1 MRRLALLALLALAGC
16 VTPSIPIPPPQPS
29 AMTFAVTTDPDGA
42 ITSAS
47 LTYPPRDAY
56 KGGLVYVFNRTVG
69 VGVIQTVNPDGSIG
83 PTPPVAATAQG
94 NALVITIENEDQTVS
109 TCVLL
114 REGTPNSVC
123 Q

>member
-1 MRRLALLALLALAGC
+1 MA
-16 VTPSIPIPPPQPS
+16 
-29 AMTFAVTTDPDGA
+29 FAVTTDNNGT

-47 LTYPPRDAY
+47 LTYPATNIY
-56 KGGLVYVFNRTVG
+56 KGGLVYVFNRTAG

-83 PTPPVAATAQG
+83 PTPPVAATL
-94 NALVITIENEDQTVS
+94 NNSLVITIENDEQTVS

-114 REGTPNSVC
+114 REGTPTSVC